1 MVFPTFF
8 NLSLNFTIRSSWSEP
23 HVIRYI
29 NIRKFMIQC
38 IIMERMEKMYHHFFS
53 NLARNVWSYSKRLKD
68 ILQNNWPVLFKSVMK
83 VKIKKL
89 LQTRWDKGEITS
101 KFNMGSWTVSWNRNR
116 PPVEKLMKF
125 ELRSVVW
132 LIIL

>member
-8 NLSLNFTIRSSWSEP
+8 NLSLNFAIRSSWSEP

-38 IIMERMEKMYHHFFS
+38 IIMERMEKMHHHFFS

-68 ILQNNWPVLFKSVMK
+68 ILQNNWSLLFKSVMK

-101 KFNMGSWTVSWNRNR
+101 KFNMGSWIVSWNRNR
-116 PPVEKLMKF
+116 PPMEKLLKF